1 MAPKAEE
8 EFINGSEIPPP
19 KTVAE
24 VSLYTLQADILLTNS
39 GYNRFQAFTMFIG
52 PSLFVLQFSVVL

>member
-24 VSLYTLQADILLTNS
+24 VSLHTLQAGILLTNS
-39 GYNRFQAFTMFIG
+39 GYNCLQAFIIFIG
-52 PSLFVLQFSVVL
+52 PNLFVLQFFVVL

>member
-24 VSLYTLQADILLTNS
+24 VSLHTPHSTH
-39 GYNRFQAFTMFIG
+39 
-52 PSLFVLQFSVVL
+52 

>member
-24 VSLYTLQADILLTNS
+24 VSLHTLQAGILLANS
-39 GYNRFQAFTMFIG
+39 GYNCFQAFAMFIG
-52 PSLFVLQFSVVL
+52 PSLFVLQFVVVL